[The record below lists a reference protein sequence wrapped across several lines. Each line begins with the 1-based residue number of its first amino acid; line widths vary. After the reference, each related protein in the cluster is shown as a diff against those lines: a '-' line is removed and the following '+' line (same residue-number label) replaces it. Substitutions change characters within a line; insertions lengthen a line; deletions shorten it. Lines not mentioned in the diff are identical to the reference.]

1 MSLANQHPHPSSQS
15 SVVKVSLQK
24 TRTPLVAQYPRD
36 LVSFVSVEKYSLG
49 RCCQDEVGSMES
61 NLPMSRVIGITMVVL
76 LSVE

>member
-1 MSLANQHPHPSSQS
+1 M
-15 SVVKVSLQK
+15 SLQK
-24 TRTPLVAQYPRD
+24 TSTHFAAQYPRN

-49 RCCQDEVGSMES
+49 GCCQGEVGSMES

>member
-1 MSLANQHPHPSSQS
+1 MLLKCPF
-15 SVVKVSLQK
+15 KK
-24 TRTPLVAQYPRD
+24 TCTPLVAQYPRD

-49 RCCQDEVGSMES
+49 TCCQDEVESMES